1 MTDSTDSAVAL
12 LSQEPLVRN
21 ECLAGEGTPPSP
33 ARPARARSFSPPTTP
48 LDLRAHGSPQPEPRL
63 LPSDP
68 YTSPRGGDQP
78 PSQNALS
85 QYDFRHGC
93 IMTMKAPRNSSAALV
108 KFDEVDGHIT
118 KYVVDYDLVVVG
130 SAVRRLRGGSF
141 VCASGVLA
149 VDVAAI
155 LRHDSWASAIVCH
168 TSSRRDTRLGHTT
181 CGCLDR
187 RCATRRTS
195 PGTSTPRA
203 SPGSARGAAGV
214 CASSKLSD

>member
-1 MTDSTDSAVAL
+1 MSASSPQTAHVRRA
-12 LSQEPLVRN
+12 SAERQSVRVVRPCGCAESAPHELVR
-21 ECLAGEGTPPSP
+21 LSLPIVRGLQRLDQLDG
-33 ARPARARSFSPPTTP
+33 ARALVLQLGKYSFRSSH
-48 LDLRAHGSPQPEPRL
+48 LVRVRACCGLWRAM
-63 LPSDP
+63 
-68 YTSPRGGDQP
+68 R
-78 PSQNALS
+78 
-85 QYDFRHGC
+85 
-93 IMTMKAPRNSSAALV
+93 
-108 KFDEVDGHIT
+108 EVFEVE
-118 KYVVDYDLVVVG
+118 VVQVVG
-130 SAVRRLRGGSF
+130 PAVRRLRGGSF